1 MARRQK
7 LIEKE
12 LPLELPKPAAKPTG
26 KVLDPQSDAT
36 LPLSNGLSI
45 RRCVGNYTSVDRKFW
60 AMLIA
65 LAWDNLD
72 KKSIHEANLRDIA
85 RVFRELKSGDNGIDW
100 LIASARRL
108 ERSSLE
114 WEDDEEI
121 GSTVLLA
128 GLKIIKATGKIY
140 YQFSDFL
147 IEEILDNK
155 FFSRLRL
162 HFMIGLNSKYS
173 VSMYTLLARA
183 VNMRRPVIDMTVDEL
198 RNALSVPKGKLL
210 PWKNFKAFAIEPA
223 IAEINDNSLAAGFS
237 VEFEQ
242 ITTGRKVERVRFTV
256 KKHPMLEADDERI
269 KVRVATAKA
278 KAVADGGKRLPLAA
292 IEKAR
297 KAIDSAGLVMP
308 DMNLAEADFLAWA
321 ESRPVPIKNI
331 ETAFVVFCKKR
342 ASTLH

>member
-7 LIEKE
+7 LIDKE

-45 RRCVGNYTSVDRKFW
+45 RRCIGNYTSVDRKLW
-60 AMLIA
+60 ATLIA
-65 LAWDNLD
+65 LAWENLN
-72 KKSIHEANLRDIA
+72 KKRIHEANLRDIA
-85 RVFRELKSGDNGIDW
+85 RMFRELKSGDNGIDW

-128 GLKIIKATGKIY
+128 GLKIIKASGKIY

-155 FFSRLRL
+155 LFSRLRL

-173 VSMYTLLARA
+173 VSMYMLLARA
-183 VNMRRPVIDMTVDEL
+183 VNMRRPIIEMTVDEL
-198 RNALSVPKGKLL
+198 RNALSVPKNTLSL
-210 PWKNFKAFAIEPA
+210 FKHFKERAIEPS
-223 IAEINDNSLAAGFS
+223 ISEINDNSLAAGFS
-237 VEFEQ
+237 VQVEY
-242 ITTGRKVERVRFTV
+242 ITAGRKVERVRFTV
-256 KKHPMLEADDERI
+256 KKHPILEADDKRI
-269 KVRVATAKA
+269 KARVATAKA
-278 KAVADGGKRLPLAA
+278 VADNGKRLPLAA

-297 KAIDSAGLVMP
+297 EAIDSAGLVIP